1 MADNSNFKT
10 ITRQIEYHGP
20 IEWLESTLANS
31 KIPIQGVK
39 QFKNGV
45 YIKSGV
51 INWQPDGTTAAQVE
65 DSNNNNNNDND
76 SGIDGQPSVE
86 LQAAIE
92 NAKVAIF
99 KRPGE

>member
-1 MADNSNFKT
+1 MADNYKT
-10 ITRQIEYHGP
+10 ITRILEYRGP
-20 IEWLESTLANS
+20 VEWLESTLANS

-45 YIKSGV
+45 YIRGGI
-51 INWQPDGTTAAQVE
+51 INWQPDKVTEGQVE
-65 DSNNNNNNDND
+65 DNNNNKVDDIN
-76 SGIDGQPSVE
+76 SVDGQPSVE

-99 KRPGE
+99 KRPGEGG